1 MTIGAFHQQQIMM
14 QNSRNYSL
22 MNIFAPPPNQNH
34 HLMDTKGLLN
44 GPGQNNCFLNCA
56 VQVSFYFH
64 SELTRRTEAVP
75 HQFISYSAKNHS

>member
-1 MTIGAFHQQQIMM
+1 
-14 QNSRNYSL
+14 
-22 MNIFAPPPNQNH
+22 MNIFAPLSNQNLQNH

-64 SELTRRTEAVP
+64 SEKKLFRINSLLIVQKIILDDEK
-75 HQFISYSAKNHS
+75 F